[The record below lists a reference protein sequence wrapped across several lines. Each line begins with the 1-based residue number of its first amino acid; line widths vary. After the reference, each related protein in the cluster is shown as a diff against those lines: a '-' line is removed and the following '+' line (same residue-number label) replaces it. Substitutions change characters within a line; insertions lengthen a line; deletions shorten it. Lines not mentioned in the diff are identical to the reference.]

1 MKHPFLMGV
10 MCACA
15 LSVAISNSSEA
26 KQVSTTD
33 AKHTQVP
40 SKAVQDTK
48 QAIVNINKASATEL
62 QQLKGI
68 GESKAKAIVEY
79 RAKNGKF
86 KNLEQLSQVSGV
98 GDKLI
103 EQNAKQISF

>member
-10 MCACA
+10 MCACV
-15 LSVAISNSSEA
+15 LSIGISQPSFAKEATVA
-26 KQVSTTD
+26 KQAQTQAKTT
-33 AKHTQVP
+33 K
-40 SKAVQDTK
+40 
-48 QAIVNINKASATEL
+48 VNINKANAAEL

-68 GESKAKAIVEY
+68 GESKAKAIVDY
-79 RAKNGKF
+79 RAKHGKF
-86 KNLEQLSQVSGV
+86 SNLEQLSQVSGV